1 MALFLLTIILFG
13 GFISILFFSI
23 ISLGKG
29 GVYPAKRVIKKRIH
43 MSGLGAAVFLLV
55 LILMWIF

>member
-1 MALFLLTIILFG
+1 MAFFLLTLILFSV
-13 GFISILFFSI
+13 FISILFFSI

-43 MSGLGAAVFLLV
+43 MSGIWAAVLLLV
-55 LILMWIF
+55 LILIWRF